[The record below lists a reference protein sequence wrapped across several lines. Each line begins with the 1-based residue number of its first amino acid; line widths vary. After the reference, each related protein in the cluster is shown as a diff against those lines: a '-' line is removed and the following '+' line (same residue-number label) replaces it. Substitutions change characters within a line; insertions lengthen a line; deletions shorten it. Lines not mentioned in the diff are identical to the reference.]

1 MIEDG
6 RKGTKPLYEP
16 PKVMKL
22 DGSDAAIGSCWETGS
37 GAEDT
42 CGSGNS
48 ATVAC
53 AKSGSSALAECE
65 FFGSSANACSLDGFS
80 PVS

>member
-48 ATVAC
+48 ATGYC
-53 AKSGSSALAECE
+53 AKTGSAATGNCE
-65 FFGSSANACSLDGFS
+65 FFGISASGVCYDGNS
-80 PVS
+80 GGS